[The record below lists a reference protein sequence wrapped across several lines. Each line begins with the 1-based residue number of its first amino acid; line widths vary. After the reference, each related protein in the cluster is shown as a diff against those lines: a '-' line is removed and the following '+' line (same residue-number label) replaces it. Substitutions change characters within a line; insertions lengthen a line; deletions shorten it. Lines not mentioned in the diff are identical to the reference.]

1 MVMAA
6 ALGAAACGGAGAPL
20 TQLESV
26 KAGAL
31 QVVLL
36 ADHEALRH
44 GKDTFVLEF
53 RSESGALVD
62 VGAVKAG
69 ASMPMPGM
77 PMFGTIDV
85 KRTDVPGRYDGRGG
99 VLDGRP
105 LAHRGRVGR
114 TAGPRTGQ
122 LLRKRAVIAPRLRHP
137 DIDLTASQRI
147 GCQ

>member
-1 MVMAA
+1 MAVA
-6 ALGAAACGGAGAPL
+6 VSAGGCGGGASAPL

-36 ADHEALRH
+36 ADHESLRH
-44 GKDTFVLEF
+44 GKDAFVFEF

-85 KRTDVPGRYDGRGG
+85 QRTDVPGRYAAAGEFSMAGRWRIAVEWDGPQGRGQVSFSG
-99 VLDGRP
+99 SV
-105 LAHRGRVGR
+105 
-114 TAGPRTGQ
+114 Q
-122 LLRKRAVIAPRLRHP
+122 
-137 DIDLTASQRI
+137 
-147 GCQ
+147 